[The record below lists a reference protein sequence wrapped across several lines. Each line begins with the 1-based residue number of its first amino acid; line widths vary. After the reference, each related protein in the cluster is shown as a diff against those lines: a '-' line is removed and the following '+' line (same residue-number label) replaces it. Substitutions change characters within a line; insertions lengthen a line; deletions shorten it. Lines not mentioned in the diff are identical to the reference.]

1 MPSPYLC
8 ERFHPTRG
16 CVSPN
21 FRPETTFSKVAG
33 RVRTVDLQTRRLPLN
48 PLLHGGLTGK
58 YVNIPG
64 FKTSTKATEYVT
76 VCHQRLVRTNRER
89 KYANLPGFSSCFCV
103 LSFTTLKNKLCHKSQ
118 HIYQNSKLLAILQNW
133 FS

>member
-33 RVRTVDLQTRRLPLN
+33 RVRTADLQTRRLPLN
-48 PLLHGGLTGK
+48 PLLHGGLT
-58 YVNIPG
+58 
-64 FKTSTKATEYVT
+64 
-76 VCHQRLVRTNRER
+76 
-89 KYANLPGFSSCFCV
+89 
-103 LSFTTLKNKLCHKSQ
+103 TTGS
-118 HIYQNSKLLAILQNW
+118 YDASNSGVFFAYLLIW
-133 FS
+133 

>member
-21 FRPETTFSKVAG
+21 FRPETIFSKVAG

-48 PLLHGGLTGK
+48 PLLQGGLTCEI
-58 YVNIPG
+58 VV
-64 FKTSTKATEYVT
+64 A
-76 VCHQRLVRTNRER
+76 L
-89 KYANLPGFSSCFCV
+89 NLFMDFLFP
-103 LSFTTLKNKLCHKSQ
+103 
-118 HIYQNSKLLAILQNW
+118 W
-133 FS
+133 FSLLRLPVFPSSSALCAAIVSSLFPTSHHAAGIEVS

>member
-33 RVRTVDLQTRRLPLN
+33 RLRTADLQTRRLPLN
-48 PLLHGGLTGK
+48 PLLHGGLTVPECYQFSCHFAVPQKGCSK
-58 YVNIPG
+58 RCWLNYSNHSNIEL
-64 FKTSTKATEYVT
+64 EYLKSLRVKQT
-76 VCHQRLVRTNRER
+76 VVLMSYPKIINNNIELVDKR
-89 KYANLPGFSSCFCV
+89 KNQKV
-103 LSFTTLKNKLCHKSQ
+103 
-118 HIYQNSKLLAILQNW
+118 
-133 FS
+133 

>member
-33 RVRTVDLQTRRLPLN
+33 RVRTADLQTRRLPLN
-48 PLLHGGLTGK
+48 PLLHGGLTIFILFENVTTF
-58 YVNIPG
+58 YTSSAYTVLSLHG
-64 FKTSTKATEYVT
+64 FLSNTVYFTTIICPFSTKSLL
-76 VCHQRLVRTNRER
+76 RLH
-89 KYANLPGFSSCFCV
+89 GF
-103 LSFTTLKNKLCHKSQ
+103 LHT
-118 HIYQNSKLLAILQNW
+118 
-133 FS
+133 

>member
-33 RVRTVDLQTRRLPLN
+33 RVRTADLQTRRLPLN
-48 PLLHGGLTGK
+48 PLLHGGLTLFL
-58 YVNIPG
+58 I
-64 FKTSTKATEYVT
+64 SSHLRKAFDS
-76 VCHQRLVRTNRER
+76 R
-89 KYANLPGFSSCFCV
+89 KSCTRV
-103 LSFTTLKNKLCHKSQ
+103 LDDEKETARSNAT
-118 HIYQNSKLLAILQNW
+118 IL
-133 FS
+133 FV

>member
-33 RVRTVDLQTRRLPLN
+33 RVRTADLQARRLPLN
-48 PLLHGGLTGK
+48 PLLHWGLT
-58 YVNIPG
+58 
-64 FKTSTKATEYVT
+64 TKNFDLPEKLELSEGMKVARKIEFEAVLISNKSKSFPVPLLT
-76 VCHQRLVRTNRER
+76 VWV
-89 KYANLPGFSSCFCV
+89 
-103 LSFTTLKNKLCHKSQ
+103 
-118 HIYQNSKLLAILQNW
+118 
-133 FS
+133 

>member
-33 RVRTVDLQTRRLPLN
+33 RVRTADLQTRRLPLN
-48 PLLHGGLTGK
+48 PLLHGGLTKGNFLIG
-58 YVNIPG
+58 Y
-64 FKTSTKATEYVT
+64 
-76 VCHQRLVRTNRER
+76 
-89 KYANLPGFSSCFCV
+89 FSNENY
-103 LSFTTLKNKLCHKSQ
+103 KNKSLWALLVTIVILDAGMCPVLQIKSM
-118 HIYQNSKLLAILQNW
+118 LLL
-133 FS
+133 

>member
-33 RVRTVDLQTRRLPLN
+33 RVRTADLQTRRLPLN
-48 PLLHGGLTGK
+48 PLLHGGLTELNHIG
-58 YVNIPG
+58 G
-64 FKTSTKATEYVT
+64 TTCFMLLRQSSATK
-76 VCHQRLVRTNRER
+76 
-89 KYANLPGFSSCFCV
+89 
-103 LSFTTLKNKLCHKSQ
+103 LKFDLFQ
-118 HIYQNSKLLAILQNW
+118 LL
-133 FS
+133 